1 MIPEQKIILCLPNK
15 HTDSLARISL
25 NQELLTIILF
35 AVSFLSLIG
44 LVLIV
49 KIIIKTGATT
59 HREKRISRFVVSPVE
74 EEEQEPGSK
83 ESQSQ
88 EYQNIG
94 KLRKWINKT
103 LGSLS
108 SEKLEIKLS
117 SAYWAITDIEYIL
130 IRVFGAVGGFLLG
143 WLALNNILGGIFL
156 GAIAIMLPPIL
167 LDRAIAKRQDK
178 FQSQLLDVLILI
190 KGAVQAGYGL
200 MQALDLAVEEIPA
213 PASEEFGRILHE
225 TRLGISLE
233 GALTNLAE
241 RMESDDL
248 QIVVTAIIINSQI
261 GGNLS
266 TVLESAIATIR
277 DRMHLLGEI
286 RSLTSYARYVG
297 NFLTLMPF
305 ITGLAIFLLS
315 PGYFDTVKTSLITQ
329 ITLGAALVGVVFGN
343 IWIRRLVQIRV

>member
-1 MIPEQKIILCLPNK
+1 
-15 HTDSLARISL
+15 L
-25 NQELLTIILF
+25 NQNTLTIVLF
-35 AVSFLSLIG
+35 GISFLSLAG
-44 LVLIV
+44 VGLIV
-49 KIIIKTGATT
+49 RIILKNSSASN
-59 HREKRISRFVVSPVE
+59 RQKRISHFVVSTE
-74 EEEQEPGSK
+74 ENEEHVSPANQNQ
-83 ESQSQ
+83 SQSY
-88 EYQNIG
+88 ENIG
-94 KLRKWINKT
+94 KFRKWINKT
-103 LGSLS
+103 LRGITNEELQ
-108 SEKLEIKLS
+108 IKLS
-117 SAYWAITDIEYIL
+117 SAYWAITDTEYIL
-130 IRVFGAVGGFLLG
+130 IRVFAAVGGLLLG
-143 WLALNNILGGIFL
+143 WLLLNNILGGIFL
-156 GAIAIMLPPIL
+156 GALAIMLPPIML
-167 LDRAIAKRQDK
+167 EKAIAKRQDK
-178 FQSQLLDVLILI
+178 FQSQLLDVLVLI

-200 MQALDLAVEEIPA
+200 MQALDLAVQEIPA

-266 TVLESAIATIR
+266 TVLESAISTIR

-305 ITGLAIFLLS
+305 IAGLLIFLLS

-329 ITLGAALVGVVFGN
+329 IFLGAALVGVVLGN
-343 IWIRRLVQIRV
+343 IWIRRLVKIRV

>member
-1 MIPEQKIILCLPNK
+1 MSILVGIP
-15 HTDSLARISL
+15 
-25 NQELLTIILF
+25 
-35 AVSFLSLIG
+35 FLSLVG
-44 LVLIV
+44 LG
-49 KIIIKTGATT
+49 IIARSILKNAAKSS
-59 HREKRISRFVVSPVE
+59 RQNRISRFVVSPTK
-74 EEEQEPGSK
+74 GK
-83 ESQSQ
+83 ETDSTAQIQPSQRD
-88 EYQNIG
+88 QNLG
-94 KLRKWINKT
+94 KFRERINK
-103 LGSLS
+103 SLS
-108 SEKLEIKLS
+108 RISNEKLQIKLS
-117 SAYWAITDIEYIL
+117 SAFWAITDTEYIL
-130 IRVFGAVGGFLLG
+130 IRVVAAAAGFLLG

-156 GAIAIMLPPIL
+156 GAIAIMVPPIM

-178 FQSQLLDVLILI
+178 FQDQLLDVLILI

-200 MQALDLAVEEIPA
+200 MQALDLAVQEIPA

-225 TRLGISLE
+225 TRLGITLE

-266 TVLESAIATIR
+266 TVLESAISTIR

-329 ITLGAALVGVVFGN
+329 IFLGAALVGVVIGN